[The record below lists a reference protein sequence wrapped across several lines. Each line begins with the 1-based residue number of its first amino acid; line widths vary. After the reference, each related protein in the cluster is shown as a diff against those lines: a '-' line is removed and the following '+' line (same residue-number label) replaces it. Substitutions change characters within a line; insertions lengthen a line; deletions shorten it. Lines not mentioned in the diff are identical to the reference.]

1 MEATGSAQP
10 LTVGIIGAGG
20 WGTALA
26 ILLHGNGHQVRMWEF
41 RPEVAKELA
50 TKRENRQLLPGVRI
64 PEGILITADL
74 EQVAREA
81 ELVVVAVP
89 SHTMREVARRLRPL
103 AAMATALVVSAT
115 KGIENGSL
123 MRMTEVL
130 LEEIPQ
136 LDAKRL
142 VALSGPS
149 HAEEVSRGISTAV
162 VCACPC
168 EEGARLAQRTFM
180 SKAFRVYTSA
190 DVIGVE
196 LGGALKNVIAIAA
209 GICDGAGFGDNT
221 KAALQPRGL
230 VEIVRLGVKLG
241 ANPLTFAGLTGMGDL
256 IVTCM
261 SKYSRNRY
269 LGEQIGKGRTLQQ
282 VLGEM
287 VMVAEGVRTT
297 RSAYE
302 LSQRHNVEM
311 PITQEV
317 YRILFEGKDPR
328 TALED
333 LMTRDAK
340 TEAWG

>member
-1 MEATGSAQP
+1 MEATGSAQR
-10 LTVGIIGAGG
+10 LRVGIIGAGG

-50 TKRENRQLLPGVRI
+50 IRRENRQLLPGVRI
-64 PEGILITADL
+64 PEAILITADL
-74 EQVAREA
+74 EQVALEA

-103 AAMATALVVSAT
+103 PAMATAPVVSAT

-136 LDAKRL
+136 LDANRL

-168 EEGARLAQRTFM
+168 EEGARVAQRTFM
-180 SKAFRVYTSA
+180 SKTFRVYTSA

-269 LGEQIGKGRTLQQ
+269 LGEQIGKGRTLEQ

-302 LSQRHNVEM
+302 LSRRHNVEM

>member
-1 MEATGSAQP
+1 MDLCGSTQRLRVA
-10 LTVGIIGAGG
+10 IIGAGG

-26 ILLHGNGHQVRMWEF
+26 ILLHGNGHKVRMWEY
-41 RPEVAKELA
+41 RPEVAAELA
-50 TKRENRQLLPGVRI
+50 ARRENRQLLPGVRI
-64 PEGILITADL
+64 PGEILITADL
-74 EQVAREA
+74 EQVALRA
-81 ELVVVAVP
+81 DLVVVAVP

-103 AAMATALVVSAT
+103 PAMKTALVVSAT
-115 KGIENGSL
+115 KGIENDSL

-130 LEEIPQ
+130 LEEMPQ
-136 LDAKRL
+136 LDAGRL

-168 EEGARLAQRTFM
+168 EESARMAQRAFM
-180 SKAFRVYTSA
+180 SKTFRVYTSA

-261 SKYSRNRY
+261 SRYSRNRY

-282 VLGEM
+282 VLAEM

-302 LSQRHNVEM
+302 LSRRHNVEM

-328 TALED
+328 AALED

>member
-1 MEATGSAQP
+1 MSLKVAV
-10 LTVGIIGAGG
+10 LGAGG

-26 ILLHGNGHQVRMWEF
+26 ILLHDNGHQVCLWEF
-41 RPEVAKELA
+41 CPEVAKALA
-50 TKRENRQLLPGVRI
+50 AERENRQLLPGVRI
-64 PEGILITADL
+64 PV
-74 EQVAREA
+74 QVAITSDLQEA
-81 ELVVVAVP
+81 VAGARLVVIAVP
-89 SHTMREVARRLRPL
+89 SHTMRQVARQLR
-103 AAMATALVVSAT
+103 AVEGMGEALVVSAT
-115 KGIENGSL
+115 KGIENDTL
-123 MRMTEVL
+123 LRMTEVL
-130 LEEIPQ
+130 LEEIPTVEAQ
-136 LDAKRL
+136 RV

-149 HAEEVSRGISTAV
+149 HAEEVSRGIPTAV
-162 VCACPC
+162 VCASSCV
-168 EEGARLAQRTFM
+168 ESARLAQQAFMNRT
-180 SKAFRVYTSA
+180 FRVYTA
-190 DVIGVE
+190 TDVIGVE

-269 LGEQIGKGRTLQQ
+269 LGEQIGKGRPLQQ
-282 VLGEM
+282 VLEGM

-302 LSQRHNVEM
+302 LSRRHNVDM
-311 PITQEV
+311 PITTEV

-328 TALED
+328 VALED

-340 TEAWG
+340 MEAWG

>member
-1 MEATGSAQP
+1 MKVA
-10 LTVGIIGAGG
+10 VIGAGG

-26 ILLHGNGHQVRMWEF
+26 ILLHGNGHEVRLWEF
-41 RPEVAKELA
+41 RPEVAEELA
-50 TKRENRQLLPGVRI
+50 RTRENRHLLPGVLI
-64 PEGILITADL
+64 PEQILITADL
-74 EQVAREA
+74 EKAATEA

-89 SHTMREVARRLRPL
+89 SHTMREVARLLRPL
-103 AAMATALVVSAT
+103 PGMRKALVVSAT
-115 KGIENGSL
+115 KGIENDSL

-130 LEEIPQ
+130 LAEIPE
-136 LDAKRL
+136 LEPRRL

-162 VCACPC
+162 VCACPS
-168 EEGARLAQRTFM
+168 EESARFAQRAFM
-180 SKAFRVYTSA
+180 NKAFRVYTSS

-230 VEIVRLGVKLG
+230 VEIVRLGVKMG

-261 SKYSRNRY
+261 SKHSRNRY

-282 VLGEM
+282 VLSEM

-302 LSQRHNVEM
+302 LSLLHNVEM
-311 PITQEV
+311 PITREV

-340 TEAWG
+340 MEAWG

>member
-1 MEATGSAQP
+1 MNSSTSQCLKVA
-10 LTVGIIGAGG
+10 VIGAGG

-26 ILLHGNGHQVRMWEF
+26 ILLHGNGHEVRLWEF
-41 RPEVAKELA
+41 RPEVAEELA
-50 TKRENRQLLPGVRI
+50 RARENRHLLPGVLI
-64 PEGILITADL
+64 PEQILITADL
-74 EQVAREA
+74 EKAATEA

-103 AAMATALVVSAT
+103 PVMSKALVVSAT
-115 KGIENGSL
+115 KGIENESL

-130 LEEIPQ
+130 LAEIPE
-136 LDAKRL
+136 LEPRRL

-162 VCACPC
+162 VCACPS
-168 EEGARLAQRTFM
+168 EESARSAQWAFM
-180 SKAFRVYTSA
+180 NKVFRVYTSS

-230 VEIVRLGVKLG
+230 VEIVRLGVKMG

-261 SKYSRNRY
+261 SKHSRNRY

-282 VLGEM
+282 ILSEM
-287 VMVAEGVRTT
+287 MMVAEGVRTT
-297 RSAYE
+297 RSAYA
-302 LSQRHNVEM
+302 LSLLHNVEM
-311 PITQEV
+311 PITREV

-328 TALED
+328 AALED

-340 TEAWG
+340 MEAWG